1 MRYVPLIGR
10 VLFAAMFLKAA
21 PAHFQEQAI
30 GFVSEQGIPFA
41 PVLVPVSG
49 FLALAGGLSVL
60 LGWRAKVGAWLLVAF
75 LVPVTLLMHPYWV
88 VTDPAAA
95 AVQEA
100 MFYKNVAMLGGAL
113 LIAYFGAGPLSM
125 DARKPEPAFHEVREA
140 A

>member
-75 LVPVTLLMHPYWV
+75 VLVIGSFIVLAQWGGSPTGSTYVPAHMEDGHLVPGKT
-88 VTDPAAA
+88 
-95 AVQEA
+95 
-100 MFYKNVAMLGGAL
+100 K
-113 LIAYFGAGPLSM
+113 
-125 DARKPEPAFHEVREA
+125 
-140 A
+140 